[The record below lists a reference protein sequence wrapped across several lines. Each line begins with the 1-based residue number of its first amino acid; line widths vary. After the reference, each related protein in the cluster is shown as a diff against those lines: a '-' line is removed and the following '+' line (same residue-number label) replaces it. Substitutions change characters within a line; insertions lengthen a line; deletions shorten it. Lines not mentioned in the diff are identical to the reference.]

1 MHRTL
6 KRAATTTLLLLAAAA
21 SSFAQADANKK
32 PEAVKQP
39 ANTAAASPA
48 YAELLLKR
56 TELQSQLESLVLE
69 YTEEFP
75 KVKEIRQTLVL
86 IERESARLGKVKP
99 ADSSRL
105 TLALGRLMIRKIE
118 LETDLWGLRK
128 TFQDEH
134 PDVKRAQRRV
144 EIYEAAIGEILN

>member
-1 MHRTL
+1 MNRTL
-6 KRAATTTLLLLAAAA
+6 KRAAATAFLVMAAAA
-21 SSFAQADANKK
+21 SSFAQAPADKK
-32 PEAVKQP
+32 PEQAKVAP
-39 ANTAAASPA
+39 HPAAASPA

-56 TELQSQLESLVLE
+56 TELLSQLESLVLE
-69 YTEEFP
+69 YTEEYP

-86 IERESARLGKVKP
+86 IDRESARLGKVKP
-99 ADSSRL
+99 ADSTRL